1 MKYLVILTS
10 PSHHLM
16 DEPQDFFEPY
26 IFNAASNNE
35 FDYLVEKAERNFCK
49 KYNIPLA
56 DISLLLTYKV
66 K

>member
-1 MKYLVILTS
+1 MKYLIILTS

-16 DEPQDFFEPY
+16 NEPQDFFEPY
-26 IFNAASNNE
+26 TFKASTKDEFN
-35 FDYLVEKAERNFCK
+35 YLVEKAERNFCK

-56 DISLLLTYKV
+56 NITHLLTYKV